1 MNRNPLDRSAAFTCL
16 LELDPEGFGKQ
27 DMNTSGQ
34 TISRFLEDFHQSGQT
49 RMYEYA
55 QQWLPEESAQPGEA
69 ASKAQPGSKTQATAD
84 LTSRGQLVPPQAS
97 EGDFGRARAWESA
110 PEAAGEGNP
119 YQPFTPEHRV
129 WEIAQSNPDLSG
141 EELARQTGWVPHDGT
156 LLRDDLIAQY
166 RREAEPAAEAGSPAV
181 EADGSYTNP
190 ETRYGLF
197 ILGDGQITE
206 PEAG

>member
-16 LELDPEGFGKQ
+16 LELDPENFGKQ

-34 TISRFLEDFHQSGQT
+34 TISRLLEDFHQSGQS
-49 RMYEYA
+49 RMYDYA
-55 QQWLPEESAQPGEA
+55 QQWL
-69 ASKAQPGSKTQATAD
+69 
-84 LTSRGQLVPPQAS
+84 
-97 EGDFGRARAWESA
+97 
-110 PEAAGEGNP
+110 
-119 YQPFTPEHRV
+119 
-129 WEIAQSNPDLSG
+129 
-141 EELARQTGWVPHDGT
+141 
-156 LLRDDLIAQY
+156 
-166 RREAEPAAEAGSPAV
+166 AEPAAEAGSPAV